1 MYLDELSV
9 MHILISSKLIPDK
22 RLLEISKTCELG
34 WTSEDHRIKTLVVD
48 STVLFITYA
57 ELQNRVCWKV
67 YEAGED
73 VLTC

>member
-9 MHILISSKLIPDK
+9 MHILISGKLIPDK
-22 RLLEISKTCELG
+22 RLLQISKTCELG
-34 WTSEDHRIKTLVVD
+34 CTSEDHRIKTLVVD